1 MATRSVIRGT
11 SMAVSVYST
20 VIKATRDLAT
30 LQPNVNKM
38 ELGLG
43 PPPVAVSLAYD
54 VLDDMVREYPLTNLV
69 SHIFAT
75 TSN

>member
-1 MATRSVIRGT
+1 MATRNVIRGT

-43 PPPVAVSLAYD
+43 MPLATVSL
-54 VLDDMVREYPLTNLV
+54 T
-69 SHIFAT
+69 
-75 TSN
+75 